1 MFSSVKFTL
10 DRTATTILAPAG
22 VMLFNTAGPQVAIV
36 GPDQTLHFRKVT
48 PGRDYG
54 SAIELLAGVN
64 PGDRAVLNPTD
75 ELTEGMKVEVRAD
88 K

>member
-10 DRTATTILAPAG
+10 DRTAKTILAPASI
-22 VMLFNTAGPQVAIV
+22 MLFNAGGPQIV
-36 GPDQTLHFRKVT
+36 VVKPDQTLHFQKVT

-54 SAIELLAGVN
+54 STIELLAGVN
-64 PGDRAVLNPTD
+64 DGDRAVVNPTD
-75 ELTEGMKVEVRAD
+75 ELAEGMKVEV